1 MPCWVA
7 GRWKWAHT
15 NPQPPAPTPHRPQQE
30 KADAEELGG
39 RNKEVRDELEGTR
52 ADFAKAEA
60 EVKRVNLY

>member
-1 MPCWVA
+1 M
-7 GRWKWAHT
+7 WAPPNSQSPAP
-15 NPQPPAPTPHRPQQE
+15 NPQLLHQE

-60 EVKRVNLY
+60 EVKRVNLH